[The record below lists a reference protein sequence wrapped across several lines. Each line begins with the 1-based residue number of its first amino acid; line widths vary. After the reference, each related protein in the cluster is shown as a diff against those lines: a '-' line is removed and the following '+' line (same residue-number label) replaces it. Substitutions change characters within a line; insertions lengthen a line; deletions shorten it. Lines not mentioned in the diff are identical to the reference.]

1 MHSKPPLAF
10 ALQKAH
16 SFSFFH
22 CSLPVQ
28 HRRTTL
34 PWIVSP
40 NAEVQCRQYCLQ
52 NKLLPKKTC
61 RLLQEA
67 NQPVSSAQHKTK
79 AKSSI
84 RINISASGTA
94 LCTTW
99 LQLWLRYDYSK
110 PKDGVSAVSGYSKS
124 GPNTNRRNGEVL
136 LQSSRF
142 TRTCLQV
149 NLAPLLRK
157 GRNGKKQWS
166 KNIQSTTWLNADFIH
181 LTWVCVSPPAWLP
194 CSQGWRLRWPW
205 CFHVGAS
212 RSHKAHS
219 WLLDPK
225 FQLRDTNRTTLARL
239 PSISST

>member
-1 MHSKPPLAF
+1 MSAI
-10 ALQKAH
+10 
-16 SFSFFH
+16 
-22 CSLPVQ
+22 LPTEQV
-28 HRRTTL
+28 
-34 PWIVSP
+34 
-40 NAEVQCRQYCLQ
+40 AA
-52 NKLLPKKTC
+52 KKTC

-99 LQLWLRYDYSK
+99 LQLWVRYDYSK
-110 PKDGVSAVSGYSKS
+110 PKDSVSGYSKS

-157 GRNGKKQWS
+157 GTNGKNNDPKIS
-166 KNIQSTTWLNADFIH
+166 KVPLDLMLTSFIWRGCACLH
-181 LTWVCVSPPAWLP
+181 LHGFPAARDGVCDGL
-194 CSQGWRLRWPW
+194 
-205 CFHVGAS
+205 GAS
-212 RSHKAHS
+212 TLVKRSHKAHS
-219 WLLDPK
+219 SWGTGIA
-225 FQLRDTNRTTLARL
+225 QLWHDCHQ
-239 PSISST
+239 